1 MPMKIQVK
9 LYATLRLNL
18 GVAGLE
24 IEIDKP
30 VTILK
35 LLELASQQLN
45 SDIIPELIEDGEIM
59 VGTILLINGKNIF
72 HAEKL
77 ETMINEECEV
87 SVFPPAGGG

>member
-1 MPMKIQVK
+1 MKIQVK
-9 LYATLRLNL
+9 LYSTLRLNL

-35 LLELASQQLN
+35 LLKLASQQLN
-45 SDIIPELIEDGEIM
+45 SDIIPELIEDGKIM
-59 VGTILLINGKNIF
+59 VGTILLINGKNIL

-87 SVFPPAGGG
+87 SVFPPSGGG